1 MVPRT
6 EQYYLTPPRS
16 RRSSSPSSV
25 SSSSRVTHS
34 PTAPL
39 ANLTLPPHLQL
50 SRNCSNWAAYSM
62 AVKEHCALLGI
73 ADHLEAQPRSPL
85 RLKEEGSGDEGR
97 AGETME
103 DRKEAAG
110 RSEKWL
116 EDDRICRIIVLFNLL
131 CPPPSLVSAESAHDV
146 WMLVQRAY
154 GRPLEGIQSVSSST
168 LLLELTAGEAAGMVR
183 ALDCA
188 RMDKGLLL
196 AMCFF
201 LCVLLLHPARV
212 YLHEWPTYT

>member
-1 MVPRT
+1 MVSRT

-25 SSSSRVTHS
+25 SSSSRLIRS
-34 PTAPL
+34 PTIPL

-50 SRNCSNWAAYSM
+50 SRNYSNWAAYSM

-73 ADHLEAQPRSPL
+73 ADHLEAQPQSPL
-85 RLKEEGSGDEGR
+85 RLEEEGSGDEGR

-103 DRKEAAG
+103 GRKEAG

-146 WMLVQRAY
+146 WMLVQGAY
-154 GRPLEGIQSVSSST
+154 GRPLEGVQSVSSST
-168 LLLELTAGEAAGMVR
+168 LLLELTAGEAAGMAR

-188 RMDKGLLL
+188 RMNQGLL
-196 AMCFF
+196 MVICFF

-212 YLHEWPTYT
+212 DPHEWPTYT